1 MFYIISTTTNSNAIA
16 EKISKIVLNSN
27 YSPCIQIQ
35 SNIISNY
42 LWKNESKQSK
52 EYKINI
58 KTIDKYTEKIT
69 SIITENHNYDI
80 PEIIKYKF
88 DINSNDYKD
97 WFLSNIKPR
106 E

>member
-16 EKISKIVLNSN
+16 KKISKIILNSN

-35 SNIISNY
+35 PNIISNY

-52 EYKINI
+52 EYKLNI

-88 DINSNDYKD
+88 DIDSKDYKN
-97 WFLSNIKPR
+97 WFLSNIKSR